1 MPRRSSSD
9 TRYLEQNGG
18 TWRVTVALP
27 RDLRAKLGTRLKR
40 PLHTDSLTVV
50 NRLACCRFDRH
61 T

>member
-1 MPRRSSSD
+1 MPRPSSSD
-9 TRYLEQNGG
+9 IRCLEQNGG
-18 TWRVTVALP
+18 TWRVTLALP

-40 PLHTDSLTVV
+40 SLHTDSLTVV